1 MARIE
6 LTDKKVQSLKVT
18 GTIKDKKDD
27 TGKPLPRQRQDFMDS
42 VVPRFGVRVTDK
54 GVKTY
59 ILAGRFPGSKFYTR
73 RELGEVG
80 ELTLAAARDK
90 AREWIALILQGKDPK
105 LEEARVKREQAAKR
119 ENTFSSVADKFV
131 EWCRG
136 PDETRPRQRRWKEV
150 KRQTAILADQWGS
163 RPVTDIERDEIVAI
177 IKDKARI
184 APAETRNLLTVTKS
198 LFSWAREQN
207 FGLRHNV
214 AADIKPS
221 RVIGEKVAR
230 DRVLDEH
237 ELRRLWAAVG
247 GLGYP
252 TAEVYRLLI
261 LSGSR
266 LNEVA
271 QATWSEIDLDRRLW
285 VIPASRMK
293 GRNGKVQNHTV
304 PLTVKMVEILNAVP
318 RFKSG
323 PFVFSASFGVKPV
336 SIGSQVKRALDAE
349 LRFEPWINH
358 DIRRSVR
365 SGLAALGVDDATA
378 EAVLAH
384 VQPGIRAVYNR
395 HDYLKERLDALTRW
409 GEFIDPPAPREGS
422 RVASLSEHRRAAR
435 A

>member
-1 MARIE
+1 MARIN
-6 LTDKKVQSLKVT
+6 LTDKKVASLKVD
-18 GTIKDKKDD
+18 GTTKK
-27 TGKPLPRQRQDFMDS
+27 GVPLTRQDFWDA
-42 VVPRFGVRVTDK
+42 VVPSLAVRVTDK
-54 GVKTY
+54 GAKTFV
-59 ILAGRFPGSKFYTR
+59 LAGRFPGSQNYTR
-73 RELGEVG
+73 REIAGVG
-80 ELTLAAARDK
+80 ELSLADARQKARD
-90 AREWIALILQGKDPK
+90 WIALILQGKDPK
-105 LEEARVKREQAAKR
+105 LEEARIKREQAAKLAI
-119 ENTFSSVADKFV
+119 TFSNVADEFV
-131 EWCRG
+131 AWCRG

-150 KRQTAILADQWGS
+150 RRQTAILVKEWGS
-163 RPVTDIERDEIVAI
+163 RPVTDIERDEIVQLI
-177 IKDKARI
+177 RRKADV

-198 LFSWAREQN
+198 LFSWARELS
-207 FGLRHNV
+207 FGLRYNP
-214 AADIKPS
+214 AADVKPS

-261 LSGSR
+261 LTGLR

-285 VIPASRMK
+285 TIPAARMK
-293 GRNGKVQNHTV
+293 GRNGKVQSHTV
-304 PLTVKMVEILNAVP
+304 PLTAKMAEILNAVP

-323 PFVFSASFGVKPV
+323 PFVFSASFGVRPV
-336 SIGSQVKRALDAE
+336 SIGSQVKRSLDAE
-349 LRFEPWINH
+349 LRLEPWVNH
-358 DIRRSVR
+358 DLRRSVR

-384 VQPGIRAVYNR
+384 VQPGIKGTYNR

-409 GEFIDPPAPREGS
+409 GEFIDPPAPREDKK
-422 RVASLSEHRRAAR
+422 VTSLSERRRAR

>member
-1 MARIE
+1 MARIN
-6 LTDKKVQSLKVT
+6 LTDKGVASLEVAD
-18 GTIKDKKDD
+18 GR
-27 TGKPLPRQRQDFMDS
+27 PRQDFWDS
-42 VVPRFGVRVTDK
+42 IVPGFGVRVTDK
-54 GVKTY
+54 GQRTY
-59 ILAGRFPGSKFYTR
+59 ILAGRFPGSPDYTR
-73 RELGEVG
+73 RKIAEVG
-80 ELTLAAARDK
+80 AMSLADARAK
-90 AREWIALILQGKDPK
+90 ARRWIELIVQGKDPA
-105 LEEARVKREQAAKR
+105 LEEARIKREQAAKLAVI
-119 ENTFSSVADKFV
+119 FSNVADEFV
-131 EWCRG
+131 SWCRG

-150 KRQTAILADQWGS
+150 KRQTAILVDQWGK
-163 RPVTDIERDEIVAI
+163 RPVTDIERDEIVQLI
-177 IKDKARI
+177 RRKAEV

-207 FGLRHNV
+207 FGLRYNI
-214 AADIKPS
+214 ASDIRPAK
-221 RVIGEKVAR
+221 VIGEKVAR

-261 LSGSR
+261 LTGLR

-271 QATWSEIDLDRRLW
+271 QAQWSEIDLDRRLW
-285 VIPASRMK
+285 AIPASRMK
-293 GRNGKVQNHTV
+293 GKNGKARDHVV
-304 PLTVKMVEILNAVP
+304 PLTPKMVEIFNAVP

-323 PFVFSASFGVKPV
+323 PFVFSCSFGVRPV

-349 LRFEPWINH
+349 LRFKSDWINH
-358 DIRRSVR
+358 DLRRSVR

-395 HDYLKERLDALTRW
+395 HDYLKERLDALTKW
-409 GEFIDPPAPREGS
+409 GEFIDPPAPREDKVI
-422 RVASLSEHRRAAR
+422 RIERRRAR